1 MIDKIFRAI
10 GLPLILAGLSACANP
25 SYVAPS
31 HTIKIF
37 QMERP
42 VYFLSSEV
50 PACGDPIAQEDV
62 LVVNVDLDED
72 IGKAVQRQAGIGAE
86 YSDRWFRYRSGGV
99 HPNTLIVNAQKAF
112 AERGC
117 NLVVLTKKPISRYNL
132 VSPEEYIGL
141 RWGMR

>member
-1 MIDKIFRAI
+1 MFDNIFQAI

-31 HTIKIF
+31 HPIKIF

-62 LVVNVDLDED
+62 LVVNVDIDED
-72 IGKAVQRQAGIGAE
+72 IGKAVQ
-86 YSDRWFRYRSGGV
+86 
-99 HPNTLIVNAQKAF
+99 
-112 AERGC
+112 
-117 NLVVLTKKPISRYNL
+117 TKKPISRYNL
-132 VSPEEYIGL
+132 VGREEYIGL